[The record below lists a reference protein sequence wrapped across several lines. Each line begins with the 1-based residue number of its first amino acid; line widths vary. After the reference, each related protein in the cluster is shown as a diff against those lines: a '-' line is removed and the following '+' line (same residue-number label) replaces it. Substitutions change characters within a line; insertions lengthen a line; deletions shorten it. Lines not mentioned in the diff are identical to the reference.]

1 MHLRRHRIQIPKQ
14 VKNRQK
20 VTMITKTTPI
30 VLISDADE
38 RSPVCSSL
46 TWNVGII
53 VGTSYCACR
62 VILFAA
68 TSRYES

>member
-1 MHLRRHRIQIPKQ
+1 MPKQ

-20 VTMITKTTPI
+20 VTTITKTTPI

-38 RSPVCSSL
+38 RSPVYSSF

-53 VGTSYCACR
+53 VGTSYSACS
-62 VILFAA
+62 VIFLAA